1 MNLKPYIPAQES
13 YASLRARHEPNPLLV
28 QALDLLEARN
38 GHALDVGA
46 GPLNDTRCLLR
57 AGLSVDAVDTDA
69 YTVSLAAKVGDPRLR
84 VRHAD
89 IRDVPI
95 ASEAYSLI
103 VAIHVLPFLLR
114 GDLDEVLPSIIGG
127 LCDGGILCCTFLG
140 TDDSWAGRRPHMTF
154 LSRRQLDTLL
164 SGLDR
169 IVFSE
174 DRYDGRNARG
184 EPKRWHVHRCIC
196 RKAASVTQPTW
207 QSNP

>member
-1 MNLKPYIPAQES
+1 VSLTPYIPAQES
-13 YASLRARHEPNPLLV
+13 YASLRARREPNWLLV

-69 YTVSLAAKVGDPRLR
+69 HTVSLAARVGDPRLR
-84 VRHAD
+84 VHHAD
-89 IRDVPI
+89 IRDYPI
-95 ASEAYSLI
+95 ASDAYSLV
-103 VAIHVLPFLLR
+103 VAIHVLPFLPR
-114 GDLDEVLPSIIGG
+114 ADLDEVLSSIIGG
-127 LCDGGILCCTFLG
+127 LSDGGILCCTFLG
-140 TDDSWAGRRPHMTF
+140 TDDSWAGRRPRMTF

-174 DRYDGRNARG
+174 HRYDGRNAKG

-196 RKAASVTQPTW
+196 RKLVGRE
-207 QSNP
+207 